1 MSLMI
6 LYWIVLEN
14 FNRLYYDKFKDLIK
28 NDRDAKL
35 KHLKIFEDII
45 RWLNIYYNGS
55 NPDYVSKYVLLKLE
69 GKFIDN

>member
-1 MSLMI
+1 MLK
-6 LYWIVLEN
+6 N
-14 FNRLYYDKFKDLIK
+14 FNWLYYDKFKDLIK

-45 RWLNIYYNGS
+45 IWLNIYYSGS
-55 NPDYVSKYVLLKLE
+55 NPDFVSKYVLLKLE